1 MLNLNTKANEKDEI
15 VIPTMMKAAYLQK
28 PLEVTVENV
37 EVPSVKGKE
46 VLVKMIAVGIC
57 GSDVHYY
64 AHGRIGNRLVQ
75 YPHIQGHECAG
86 IVVAAGDEV
95 TRFKVGDRVAI
106 EPGVAC
112 LSCDYCKEGR
122 YNLCPD
128 VQFLSTPPVKG
139 AFVQYLKHH
148 ENFLFAIPDSLSYE
162 IATLA
167 EPLSVG
173 IHAVKRGNLKPGAT
187 VLITGMGP
195 VGLMTVIAAKA
206 FGASEIIVSDME
218 PLRLK
223 AATQLGATRVIDF
236 TEEDTADVVN
246 NETSGY
252 GVDMVIETSGNAKA
266 LQSAIN
272 LVKRGGTIVAI
283 GFPAMEEVPLNVT
296 KMLQNEIDLF
306 SVYRYTN
313 TYPLAIK
320 ILESMGNQIE
330 HVITDRYSLDE
341 INEAMKQA
349 HTNRSGSLKVIVYPN

>member
-1 MLNLNTKANEKDEI
+1 MGNQSITDDEKYALK
-15 VIPTMMKAAYLQK
+15 IPRTMKAAYLQK
-28 PLEVTVENV
+28 PLEVTVENI

-46 VLVKMIAVGIC
+46 VLVKVMAVGIC

-64 AHGRIGNRLVQ
+64 AHGRIGNRFVQ

-86 IVVAAGDEV
+86 IVVAIGDEV
-95 TRFKVGDRVAI
+95 TRFKIGDRVAV
-106 EPGVAC
+106 EPGVSC

-148 ENFLFAIPDSLSYE
+148 ENFLFPIPDSLSYE

-173 IHAVKRGNLKPGAT
+173 IHAVRRGNLKPGAT

-195 VGLMTVIAAKA
+195 VGLMTVVAAKA

-218 PLRLK
+218 PLRLQ
-223 AATQLGATRVIDF
+223 AAEQLGATTVINF
-236 TEEDTADVVN
+236 TEVDTNDVVN
-246 NETSGY
+246 NITSGR

-272 LVKRGGTIVAI
+272 LVCRGGTIVVI
-283 GFPAMEEVPLNVT
+283 GFPATEEVPLNVT
-296 KMLQNEIDLF
+296 KMLQNEIDLI

-320 ILESMGNQIE
+320 MLESIGKNIE
-330 HVITDRYSLDE
+330 HVITDRYSLED
-341 INEAMKQA
+341 ISEAMKQA
-349 HTNRSGSLKVIVYPN
+349 YTNRSGSLKVMVYPN